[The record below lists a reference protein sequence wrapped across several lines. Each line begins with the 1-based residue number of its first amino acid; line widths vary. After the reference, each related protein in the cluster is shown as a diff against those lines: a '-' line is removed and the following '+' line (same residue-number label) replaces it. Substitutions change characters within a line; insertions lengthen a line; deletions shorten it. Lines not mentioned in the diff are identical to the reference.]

1 MLHHDTRINP
11 NIGPL
16 PHGVET
22 ERFSAIQLEVGRI
35 WSAGLHPNGIV
46 RRLFF
51 ISTFAGRKRQSTLYT
66 DRGQSSKTANHRYS
80 ISTDGLKA

>member
-1 MLHHDTRINP
+1 MTHSSIQT
-11 NIGPL
+11 
-16 PHGVET
+16 
-22 ERFSAIQLEVGRI
+22 SALFPMELKRSGFRQFNLEVNRI
-35 WSAGLHPNGIV
+35 WPAGLHPNGIV
-46 RRLFF
+46 RRFFF